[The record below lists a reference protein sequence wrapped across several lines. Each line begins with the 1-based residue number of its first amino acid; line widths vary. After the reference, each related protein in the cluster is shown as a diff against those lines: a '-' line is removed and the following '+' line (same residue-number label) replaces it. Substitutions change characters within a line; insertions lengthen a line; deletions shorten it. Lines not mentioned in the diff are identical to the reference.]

1 MFVYFALALLVPVSY
16 WVFRKKENCSDI
28 VLAIACSAML
38 LLLCLR
44 NPFGFLDLPSYYQY
58 FEKTRG
64 FSFSEM
70 VKGTRFLHVH
80 SLIGEESGYIWL
92 NWLLSHMGASF
103 NILLCLHA
111 VLVCAGIF
119 IFVRKYSTD
128 PVFSIYFFLC
138 IGGLTDHTY
147 ILRQS
152 FAFVIL
158 LFALPYAIDRKL
170 FRFLLLVALA
180 SLFHRTALSFL
191 LIYPLSY
198 VKVTRKTALAGIAIS
213 LSMVLI
219 VPLLYSSIIS
229 NLMAIMGKTGYKIG
243 EPDFKE
249 MIVVLVA
256 MLCFAVYV
264 NDFSKEMPRSDTA
277 MFWLS
282 MMALFFLA
290 ISVHIYIMARVG
302 MSMYLPFAMIMLP
315 NFMARNGNSVL
326 MGRFKMLI
334 SLALFAYL
342 IFIVLTTPYSFSFV
356 WEAAGSG
363 GDAAA
368 AGVAGLD
375 AAAGMGGGA
384 MGSSAVLCGSL
395 QSLALG

>member
-1 MFVYFALALLVPVSY
+1 MFVYFALALLVPASY
-16 WVFRKKENCSDI
+16 WIFRKKENRSDI
-28 VLAIACSAML
+28 VLAIACSAMF

-44 NPFGFLDLPSYYQY
+44 NPFGFLDLPSYHQY
-58 FEKTRG
+58 FEMTRG

-70 VKGTRFLHVH
+70 VRGTRFLHVH

-92 NWLLSHMGASF
+92 NWLLSHMGAGF

-111 VLVCAGIF
+111 AFVCASIF
-119 IFVRKYSTD
+119 IFVRRYSID

-152 FAFVIL
+152 FAFAIL
-158 LFALPYAIDRKL
+158 LFALPFAIERKP

-180 SLFHRTALSFL
+180 FLFHRTALSFL

-213 LSMVLI
+213 LSMLLLA
-219 VPLLYSSIIS
+219 PLLYSSVIS
-229 NLMAIMGKTGYKIG
+229 HFMAVLGKAGYKIG

-264 NDFSKEMPRSDTA
+264 NDFSKEMPQSDTA

-282 MMALFFLA
+282 MMALLFMTV
-290 ISVHIYIMARVG
+290 SVHIYIMARVG
-302 MSMYLPFAMIMLP
+302 MSMYLPFAMVMLP
-315 NFMARNGNSVL
+315 NFIARNGNSVL
-326 MGRFKMLI
+326 MGRFKILI

-342 IFIVLTTPYSFSFV
+342 VFIVLSTPYSFSFV
-356 WEAAGSG
+356 WEAAGSERNVAA
-363 GDAAA
+363 AAA
-368 AGVAGLD
+368 AGLD
-375 AAAGMGGGA
+375 GTAEMGRI
-384 MGSSAVLCGSL
+384 
-395 QSLALG
+395 